1 MNPKFDTKIFLTKMD
16 FLISISNMVSANL
29 QNLPYTGNLLERFEP
44 KPDRMSYPMEY
55 PGFELTA
62 TLEPNLGGPEK
73 GRV

>member
-16 FLISISNMVSANL
+16 FLISIWS
-29 QNLPYTGNLLERFEP
+29 QQKLPYYIMGHISKIERFGP
-44 KPDRMSYPMEY
+44 KPDKMSDPMEY

>member
-1 MNPKFDTKIFLTKMD
+1 
-16 FLISISNMVSANL
+16 MVSANL

-44 KPDRMSYPMEY
+44 KPDRMSDPMEY

>member
-1 MNPKFDTKIFLTKMD
+1 MGHISKI
-16 FLISISNMVSANL
+16 
-29 QNLPYTGNLLERFEP
+29 ERFGP
-44 KPDRMSYPMEY
+44 KPDKMSDPMEY